1 MYALS
6 HWWFSTAPWGMCY
19 YYLYFTHEETKAQRN
34 EVIWLISHN
43 WQMSELELKP
53 RQSETREHTY
63 VVPAFVICFMIKSQ
77 TIKLDSWVQ
86 IPTSPF
92 SSYMTV
98 SRWLHFHELV
108 SLPVKWENNSKD
120 DWRLNDLIYGK
131 HLEHYLTSGK
141 QYKNIAYNYYFI
153 FISLWTFNIY
163 IGYIFSS
170 VSLRYYW
177 HKTYVSIRSKK
188 WWYDTSI
195 DCETTIELVN
205 FSIPSHNYLFLVAI
219 LLRSTLLT
227 LSSI

>member
-1 MYALS
+1 
-6 HWWFSTAPWGMCY
+6 MCY

-63 VVPAFVICFMIKSQ
+63 VVPAFVICLMIKSQ
-77 TIKLDSWVQ
+77 TIKLDCWVQ

-120 DWRLNDLIYGK
+120 DWRLNDR
-131 HLEHYLTSGK
+131 
-141 QYKNIAYNYYFI
+141 
-153 FISLWTFNIY
+153 SLPSWDLQEIIQGDNSYEPKY
-163 IGYIFSS
+163 IQNVMGLWWWRVMSEEQFGN
-170 VSLRYYW
+170 VCRLLCW
-177 HKTYVSIRSKK
+177 HWENGLKK
-188 WWYDTSI
+188 
-195 DCETTIELVN
+195 
-205 FSIPSHNYLFLVAI
+205 
-219 LLRSTLLT
+219 
-227 LSSI
+227 